1 MNVSQAFQLF
11 CNNLMKRQTL
21 TTEDNV
27 RYYWLQA
34 MLQQDASL
42 NNYTLEYPYVGHNL
56 LCTNIHLQG
65 KELDLLYE
73 GKDANGKDVCFCFEI
88 KFHHCNNKSTL
99 AHTDM
104 AGSLINDLLRLENIS
119 SYKQGSSVR
128 RFLLYVSDDE
138 MDRYLK
144 NKYNKSDVYRA
155 NLKQFYV
162 GNANTRQPSIVFPN
176 RRPQTFYASATKSLS
191 LSGPLRVP
199 PIVLLDTKDCHTN
212 SPSFKNG
219 GCHVRLYE
227 VI

>member
-1 MNVSQAFQLF
+1 MNVSQALQLF

-34 MLQQDASL
+34 MLKQDASL

-104 AGSLINDLLRLENIS
+104 AGSLFNDLLRLENIS
-119 SYKQGSSVR
+119 SYKQGFSVR
-128 RFLLYVSDDE
+128 RFLLYVTDDE
-138 MDRYLK
+138 MDRYL
-144 NKYNKSDVYRA
+144 NNNSNVYRA
-155 NLKQFYV
+155 NLQQFYM
-162 GNANTRQPSIVFPN
+162 GHANTQLPSIVFQNSPK
-176 RRPQTFYASATKSLS
+176 TFYESATKSLS
-191 LSGPLRVP
+191 LSGLLRVP
-199 PIVLLDTKDCHTN
+199 PIVLLGTTGSRTK